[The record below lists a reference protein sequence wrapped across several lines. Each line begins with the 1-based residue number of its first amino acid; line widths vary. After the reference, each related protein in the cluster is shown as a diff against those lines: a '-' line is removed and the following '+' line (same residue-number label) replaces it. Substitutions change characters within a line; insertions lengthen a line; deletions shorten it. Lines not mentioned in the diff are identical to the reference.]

1 MTSPT
6 KGVGYLSKGEVTPK
20 AYLVKW
26 VTSFMDGPFSELK
39 FLNIFHTVHSS

>member
-26 VTSFMDGPFSELK
+26 VTRKGEG
-39 FLNIFHTVHSS
+39 